1 MRSLLSVL
9 LIGVPV
15 TLILCLVGLSHG
27 MLEDSARRARG
38 IGADIIV
45 RPPGTSLLTLS
56 GAPMPEGLATRLQTQ
71 PHVKQVVGVV
81 NHPIQTPMFAT
92 GVDLKKFE
100 EMGGGFDFVEGGRF
114 TGPGQVI
121 FDEYLAKQRGVHA
134 GDTTKLLNH

>member
-45 RPPGTSLLTLS
+45 RPPSSSLLGLS
-56 GAPMPEGLATRLQTQ
+56 GAPIPQGLVGRLQSV
-71 PHVKQVVGVV
+71 PHVKIAVGVV
-81 NHPIQTPMFAT
+81 NHPIQPAPLAAT
-92 GVDLKKFE
+92 GVDLQRFE
-100 EMGGGFDFVEGGRF
+100 EMSGGF
-114 TGPGQVI
+114 
-121 FDEYLAKQRGVHA
+121 
-134 GDTTKLLNH
+134 